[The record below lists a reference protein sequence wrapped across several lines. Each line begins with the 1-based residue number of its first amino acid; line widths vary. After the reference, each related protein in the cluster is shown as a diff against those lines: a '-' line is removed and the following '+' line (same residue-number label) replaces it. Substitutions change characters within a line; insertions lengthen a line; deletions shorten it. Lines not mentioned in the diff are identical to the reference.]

1 MFLNKYIYNY
11 FLILFVLIPLSLI
24 IGSAATMVNILLI
37 DVSFIILLIYN
48 KNFKFLKNKSLI
60 YLLILYIY
68 LIFNTS
74 ISIDYSQS
82 APRNL
87 GFFRMIILFIA
98 FNYFFH
104 QKLFFDKMIKCW
116 LIIFLI
122 VTIDIFIE
130 YSFGRNIFGYGE
142 LYGNRIVSFFK
153 DEPIVG
159 GYVNGFFLIL
169 VGFLLDK
176 NSKYNYFFIILS
188 IVLLVAIILT
198 GERANSIKALLG
210 ISVLI
215 ILYKKIKFKYK
226 LIFFTS
232 LSIILISLLL
242 NSSFLKLRFI
252 NQIKSSL
259 GNESIYFKLYHSGFQ
274 VFKNYKV
281 FGVGNKN
288 YRIETC
294 KQNYEEVVK
303 NNNRYICTTHPHQ
316 IYFDFLSEHGLLGT
330 FILMFIFYHLIFSK
344 VKETY
349 LKRNY
354 LQLGSLIYLIFVFTP
369 IIPSGA
375 FFNNYTLTIFIIN
388 LSIFYSSGNNLN
400 IFKNYY

>member
-1 MFLNKYIYNY
+1 
-11 FLILFVLIPLSLI
+11 
-24 IGSAATMVNILLI
+24 
-37 DVSFIILLIYN
+37 
-48 KNFKFLKNKSLI
+48 
-60 YLLILYIY
+60 
-68 LIFNTS
+68 
-74 ISIDYSQS
+74 
-82 APRNL
+82 
-87 GFFRMIILFIA
+87 
-98 FNYFFH
+98 
-104 QKLFFDKMIKCW
+104 
-116 LIIFLI
+116 
-122 VTIDIFIE
+122 
-130 YSFGRNIFGYGE
+130 
-142 LYGNRIVSFFK
+142 
-153 DEPIVG
+153 
-159 GYVNGFFLIL
+159 
-169 VGFLLDK
+169 
-176 NSKYNYFFIILS
+176 
-188 IVLLVAIILT
+188 
-198 GERANSIKALLG
+198 
-210 ISVLI
+210 
-215 ILYKKIKFKYK
+215 
-226 LIFFTS
+226 
-232 LSIILISLLL
+232 LLL

-330 FILMFIFYHLIFSK
+330 LILMFIFYHLIFSK